1 MLDKIINRINNS
13 DVGKRMARGAFWSFT
28 GTALAK
34 FLVLVS
40 GVICARIL
48 SQQQYGQFGIV
59 RSTVNMFVVFGSAG
73 LGMTA
78 AKYISQFRNGH
89 KERIPS
95 IYQLTNGF
103 ALIAGIIVT
112 SLIIAFSPVIAD
124 KTLDA
129 PELSLPLRLGAF
141 MLFLTVLNGAQNG
154 TLTGLEDFRSIA
166 INTLWGSIAESVLM
180 IAGALLWGLN
190 GAVAGYGIGFV
201 VLFIT
206 NRLSIKGNFSRMGI
220 SVSRESFNK
229 SDLHLLYRFSLPA
242 ALSLIVIPTAYW
254 VIKTFLARESGFEQ
268 VAVYEAAD
276 QWKMIIMFV
285 PSAISRIVLPILS
298 NTGTDEPDKFWHI
311 LKINLYINGGVSF
324 AAALVVAIFSRFIMG
339 LYGVGYSDTVTLI
352 VMAASAVLWSLSNV
366 VGISISSR
374 ARMWAGFAFNSIWAL
389 SVIFFSYLF
398 VNKGLGA
405 QGLAYAILCSFT
417 LHTIIQFIYLCC
429 IITKKQN
436 DE

>member
-1 MLDKIINRINNS
+1 
-13 DVGKRMARGAFWSFT
+13 MARGAFWSFT

-40 GVICARIL
+40 GVVCARIL
-48 SQQQYGQFGIV
+48 NQQQYGQFGIV

-78 AKYISQFRNGH
+78 AKYISQYRNGY
-89 KERIPS
+89 KERISS

-112 SLIIAFSPVIAD
+112 IIIIAIAPVIAQ
-124 KTLDA
+124 KTLDT

-166 INTLWGSIAESVLM
+166 MNTLWGSIAESVLM

-190 GAVAGYGIGFV
+190 GAVAGYGIGFI
-201 VLFIT
+201 VLYVT
-206 NRLSIKGNFSRMGI
+206 NRISIKRDFNRMGI
-220 SVSRESFNK
+220 SVCRESFNMR
-229 SDLHLLYRFSLPA
+229 DLHLLYSFSLPA

-254 VIKTFLARESGFEQ
+254 IIKTFLARESGFEQ

-276 QWKMIIMFV
+276 QWKIIIMFV
-285 PSAISRIVLPILS
+285 PSSISRIVLPILS
-298 NTGTDEPDKFWHI
+298 NTGTDESGKFWHI

-324 AAALVVAIFSRFIMG
+324 AAALVVCIFSRFIMG
-339 LYGVGYSDTVTLI
+339 LYGIGYSDTTTLI
-352 VMAASAVLWSLSNV
+352 VLAVSAVLWSLSNV
-366 VGISISSR
+366 VGLSISSR
-374 ARMWAGFAFNSIWAL
+374 AKMWAGFAFNSIWTVMVICL
-389 SVIFFSYLF
+389 SYFF
-398 VNKGLGA
+398 VQKGLGA

-417 LHTIIQFIYLCC
+417 FHTIIQFVYLCC
-429 IITKKQN
+429 IIPKKQS